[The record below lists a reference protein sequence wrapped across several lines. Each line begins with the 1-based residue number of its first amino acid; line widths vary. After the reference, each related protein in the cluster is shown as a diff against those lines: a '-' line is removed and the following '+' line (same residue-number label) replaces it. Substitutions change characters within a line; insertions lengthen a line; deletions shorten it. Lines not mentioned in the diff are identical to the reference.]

1 MLQAF
6 RSSGDLLAD
15 RRYGYARAA
24 YEERDYGAAAD
35 LARQALELAPD
46 FAAAHAL
53 LGRAALAA
61 GHPDEAA
68 AALERA
74 LALEPDDPHGLR
86 VDLARLGRGS
96 PEAAIAA
103 PYVRALFDDYAPRFE
118 RHLVRNLNYRGPDLL
133 ADALRRAA
141 VKRFR
146 APSFA
151 RALDLGCGTGL
162 MGRAL
167 AGAVGA
173 LEGVDLSPR
182 MLAQAAKTRLYDALH
197 EGDLAGFLRSRPA
210 ASADLVVAADVFV
223 YLADL
228 AIVFAET
235 RRVLE
240 RGGLFAFTVQ
250 AHEGA
255 GVVLGEDARYAHGE
269 PLLRDLADA
278 AGLAVVLFER
288 VSTRED
294 RGEPVPGFLVVAE
307 RR

>member
-61 GHPDEAA
+61 GQPDEVV

-74 LALEPDDPHGLR
+74 LALEPDDPHGVR

-96 PEAAIAA
+96 PDTAIAA
-103 PYVRALFDDYAPRFE
+103 PFIRALFDDYAPRFE
-118 RHLVRNLNYRGPDLL
+118 RHLVRNLNYRGPELL

-146 APSFA
+146 APRFG

-167 AGAVGA
+167 AGAVDA

-182 MLAQAAKTRLYDALH
+182 MLAESAKTRLYDALH
-197 EGDLAGFLRSRPA
+197 EGDLVGFLRSRPA

-223 YLADL
+223 YVADL
-228 AIVFAET
+228 AGIFAET

-240 RGGLFAFTVQ
+240 RGGLIGFTVQ

-269 PLLRDLADA
+269 PLLRDLAEA

-307 RR
+307 RG

>member
-61 GHPDEAA
+61 GQPDEVV

-74 LALEPDDPHGLR
+74 LALEPDDPHGVR

-96 PEAAIAA
+96 PDTAIAA
-103 PYVRALFDDYAPRFE
+103 PFIRALFDDYAPRFE
-118 RHLVRNLNYRGPDLL
+118 RHLVRNLNYRGPELL

-146 APSFA
+146 APRFG

-167 AGAVGA
+167 AGAVDA

-197 EGDLAGFLRSRPA
+197 EGDLVGFLRSRPA

-223 YLADL
+223 YLANL
-228 AIVFAET
+228 AGVLAET

-240 RGGLFAFTVQ
+240 RGGLFGFTVQ

-255 GVVLGEDARYAHGE
+255 GVVLGADARYAHGE
-269 PLLRDLADA
+269 PLLRDLAEA

-307 RR
+307 RG

>member
-61 GHPDEAA
+61 GQPDEVV

-74 LALEPDDPHGLR
+74 LALEPDDPHGVR

-96 PEAAIAA
+96 PDTAIAA
-103 PYVRALFDDYAPRFE
+103 PFIRALFDDYAPRFE
-118 RHLVRNLNYRGPDLL
+118 RHLVRNLNYRGPELL

-146 APSFA
+146 APRFG

-167 AGAVGA
+167 AGAVDA

-197 EGDLAGFLRSRPA
+197 EGDLVGFLRSRPA

-223 YLADL
+223 YVADL
-228 AIVFAET
+228 AGIFAET

-240 RGGLFAFTVQ
+240 RGGLIGFTVQ

-269 PLLRDLADA
+269 PLLRDLAEA

-307 RR
+307 RG